1 MKKIYS
7 GILHDTY
14 PDENGKE
21 IPYEDKIVGYW
32 KGKTFKCTS
41 VPDFMTYEI
50 SKEEF
55 DKQVSEV
62 KQIF

>member
-14 PDENGKE
+14 SDENGKE

-41 VPDFMTYEI
+41 VPDFMFFEI
-50 SKEEF
+50 NKEDFE
-55 DKQVSEV
+55 KKVSEV